1 LLLALVA
8 CSCCLLLLL
17 ALAACSLLAL
27 LLVLATISVLIILRK
42 INKYGQV
49 FSEKKV
55 EKKRR

>member
-1 LLLALVA
+1 
-8 CSCCLLLLL
+8 LLLLL